1 MKYPVGT
8 KLVVKEVYSGGNFCV
23 GNVVTVSCIGF
34 DDDLDCYGAISPHDG
49 LMWYLGE
56 GEVAPYTISDYI
68 KGMTNEALAKCL
80 LKHVGTEKRRTP
92 YGGHEHVFYDPNG
105 NVCETKDLALQ
116 QWLNWLNQPI
126 DHFDSKIVPKTFSEA
141 INAAHT
147 QYPEASASELETVAE
162 EILEQRTKN
171 S

>member
-23 GNVVTVSCIGF
+23 GDIVTVSCIVC
-34 DDDLDCYGAISPHDG
+34 DDDLDCYAVISPHDG
-49 LMWYLGE
+49 LMWYLRE
-56 GEVAPYTISDYI
+56 DEVAPCMVSDYI
-68 KGMTNEALAKCL
+68 RGLSKEELAKYFV
-80 LKHVGTEKRRTP
+80 KH
-92 YGGHEHVFYDPNG
+92 
-105 NVCETKDLALQ
+105 KDLTLH
-116 QWLNWLNQPI
+116 QWLTLLDSPM

-141 INAAHT
+141 INVAYT

>member
-23 GNVVTVSCIGF
+23 GDVVTVSCIGF

-49 LMWYLGE
+49 LMWYLRE

-68 KGMTNEALAKCL
+68 RGLSKEELAKYFV
-80 LKHVGTEKRRTP
+80 KH
-92 YGGHEHVFYDPNG
+92 
-105 NVCETKDLALQ
+105 KDLTLL
-116 QWLNWLNQPI
+116 QWLTLLDSPM
-126 DHFDSKIVPKTFSEA
+126 DHFDSKIVLKTFSEA